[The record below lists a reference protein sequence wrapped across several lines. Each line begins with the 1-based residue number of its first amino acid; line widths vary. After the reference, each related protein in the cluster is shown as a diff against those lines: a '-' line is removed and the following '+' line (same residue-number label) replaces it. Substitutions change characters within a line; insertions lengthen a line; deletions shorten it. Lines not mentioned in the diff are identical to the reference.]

1 MDIYKRKSHWKKYL
15 AAVGVVL
22 ILISQFYAQYLSK
35 RLAEEEMQKADL
47 WAKAYAELNNPVNEA
62 CSSCQDLTIPFD
74 IIKNNQTIPVILV
87 DPSGLI
93 LDSRNYASTNPKT
106 IEKELARLKRQGVKP
121 IESYGNKL
129 YYEESVTLRQ
139 LRFFPLMQLG
149 LIAAFIFFGY
159 IGFSSARREEQ
170 NRVWVGMA
178 KETAHQLGTPISGLI
193 AWIDLLKS
201 KELKDPEITDIIKEL
216 EKDVNRLELVA
227 DRFSKIGSA
236 PQLLPVNIYAQLDD
250 CRNYMQ
256 RRASRKISFDFPSV
270 AEYKPILVG
279 LNAHL
284 FDWVIENL
292 LRNALD
298 AMDGKGVI
306 SAHIS
311 LDLNQ
316 VHIDICDSGKGI
328 PPSNHKT
335 VFQPGF
341 TTKKRGWGLGLSL
354 AKRIIE
360 DYHEGKIFVKYGEEN
375 KGTTFSIV
383 LPLYTE
389 KNIIS

>member
-87 DPSGLI
+87 DPSGVI
-93 LDSRNYASTNPKT
+93 LDSRNYSSTNPKT

-201 KELKDPEITDIIKEL
+201 KELPDTEITDIIKEL

-256 RRASRKISFDFPSV
+256 RRSPRKVSFNFPSV

-311 LDLNQ
+311 LDSNQ
-316 VHIDICDSGKGI
+316 VHIDISDNGKGI

-375 KGTTFSIV
+375 KGTTFSII
-383 LPLYTE
+383 LPLYKE
-389 KNIIS
+389 GKVIS

>member
-87 DPSGLI
+87 DPSGVI
-93 LDSRNYASTNPKT
+93 LDSRNYSSTNPKT

-201 KELKDPEITDIIKEL
+201 KELKDAEITDIIKEL

-250 CRNYMQ
+250 CRNYM
-256 RRASRKISFDFPSV
+256 
-270 AEYKPILVG
+270 
-279 LNAHL
+279 
-284 FDWVIENL
+284 
-292 LRNALD
+292 
-298 AMDGKGVI
+298 
-306 SAHIS
+306 
-311 LDLNQ
+311 
-316 VHIDICDSGKGI
+316 
-328 PPSNHKT
+328 
-335 VFQPGF
+335 
-341 TTKKRGWGLGLSL
+341 
-354 AKRIIE
+354 
-360 DYHEGKIFVKYGEEN
+360 
-375 KGTTFSIV
+375 
-383 LPLYTE
+383 
-389 KNIIS
+389 